1 MAYDKAVDSA
11 QLDADLTLVA
21 DAIRTKGGTDAQ
33 LAFPSGFVS
42 AVQEIETSGGNGVD
56 VVITSTVT
64 NAANFLAAIAAGS
77 GVTQFVFAVKSYK
90 NGAPIQ
96 NQICCGTSVSAA
108 AFGSA
113 GIRYKDGKYFAMP
126 GWNDQYD
133 AAVTIGDIYTV
144 WEISV

>member
-42 AVQEIETSGGNGVD
+42 AVQAFQTGGGNGVD
-56 VVITSTVT
+56 VVMTSTITDVT
-64 NAANFLAAIAAGS
+64 ELRAAIAAGS

-96 NQICCGTSVSAA
+96 NQICCGGSVGAMA
-108 AFGSA
+108 EGSA
-113 GIRYKDGKYFAMP
+113 GVRYRDGKYAVIP
-126 GWNDQYD
+126 GWGFMYD

>member
-1 MAYDKAVDSA
+1 MAYVKAVDSA
-11 QLDADLTLVA
+11 QLDADLAAVA

-42 AVQEIETSGGNGVD
+42 AVKAIETGGGNGVD
-56 VVITSTVT
+56 VVMTSTIT
-64 NAANFLAAIAAGS
+64 NAVEFQAAIELGS

-96 NQICCGTSVSAA
+96 NQIGCGAYV
-108 AFGSA
+108 GVGA
-113 GIRYKDGKYFAMP
+113 GVGVRYRDSKYASMY
-126 GWNDQYD
+126 GWNSQFD

-144 WEISV
+144 WEVSV

>member
-33 LAFPSGFVS
+33 LAFPAGFVS
-42 AVQEIETSGGNGVD
+42 AVQAIDTSAENSVD
-56 VVITSTVT
+56 VVMTSTVT
-64 NAANFLAAIAAGS
+64 NAVELQAAIAAGS

-96 NQICCGTSVSAA
+96 NQICSGAWVSPNAA
-108 AFGSA
+108 G
-113 GIRYKDGKYFAMP
+113 GVRYKDGNYASLF
-126 GWNDQYD
+126 GWNSQYD

>member
-11 QLDADLTLVA
+11 QLDADLTAVA

-42 AVQEIETSGGNGVD
+42 AVQAIETGGGAGVD
-56 VVITSTVT
+56 VVMTSTIT
-64 NAANFLAAIAAGS
+64 NAEELSAALTAGS
-77 GVTQFVFAVKSYK
+77 GATTFAFAIKSYK

-96 NQICCGTSVSAA
+96 NQICCGAYIRA
-108 AFGSA
+108 NA
-113 GIRYKDGKYFAMP
+113 GTGVRYRDSKYVPMG
-126 GWNDQYD
+126 GWNHQYD

-144 WEISV
+144 WEVSV

>member
-11 QLDADLTLVA
+11 QLDANLTAVA

-42 AVQEIETSGGNGVD
+42 AVQAIETGGGAGVD
-56 VVITSTVT
+56 VVMTSTIT
-64 NAANFLAAIAAGS
+64 NAEELSAALTAGS
-77 GVTQFVFAVKSYK
+77 GATNFAFAIKSYK

-96 NQICCGTSVSAA
+96 NQICCGAYIKVN
-108 AFGSA
+108 A
-113 GIRYKDGKYFAMP
+113 GAGVRYRDSRYVPMG
-126 GWNDQYD
+126 GWNYQYD

>member
-33 LAFPSGFVS
+33 LAFPAGFVS
-42 AVQEIETSGGNGVD
+42 AVQAIDTSGGNGVD
-56 VVITSTVT
+56 VVMTSTIT
-64 NAANFLAAIAAGS
+64 NAVEFRAAIVAGS
-77 GVTQFVFAVKSYK
+77 GVTQFAFAIKSYK

-96 NQICCGTSVSAA
+96 NQICCGASVSAA
-108 AFGSA
+108 ALRSV
-113 GIRYKDGKYFAMP
+113 GIRYRNGEYVGIP
-126 GWNDQYD
+126 GWGSEYD
-133 AAVTIGDIYTV
+133 AAVTIGDIYRV